1 MNNTL
6 PNLQEQHMAE
16 HKVKGGCTLT
26 DEEIARLG
34 EACDRGDYPGEP
46 GDWIVHPKRCVR
58 PLWILGL
65 FPIIFLA

>member
-1 MNNTL
+1 
-6 PNLQEQHMAE
+6 MAV

-65 FPIIFLA
+65 FL